1 MKSALLC
8 LLLGLAPLA
17 NARQAPA
24 AAVPATQVTLAAGSV
39 RGQVQADGSVLFRA
53 IPFAAPPTG
62 ANRWRPP
69 QPPARWRGVRD
80 ASQPAPTCAQPA
92 IGWNA
97 ALAQRSSEDCLY
109 VEVQTP
115 RLDPAAK
122 QPVMVWIHG
131 GANVAGG
138 ADVLP
143 SSLAQQG
150 VVLVT
155 VQYRLGV
162 FGFLSLPEL
171 SAESARHASGNY
183 ALLDQIAALRW
194 VRDNIARF
202 GGDPAQV
209 TIFGQSAG
217 AQDVGLL
224 QLSPLS
230 KGLFRAAIEQ
240 SGTAGFGLPPRSLG
254 ENEALGAAIAQRA
267 GIGATQRLPALRRLP
282 VAQLLKAAQG
292 VDVPALDDDG
302 YIWLQAIVDGQV
314 LPRAPAALLAA
325 GEQQRVPLLLGSVA
339 QELTYGGAGGAEARL
354 RRDYPD
360 QAAQVLAPYRDA
372 TAVPDPRYGDA
383 AMQLATDLTFRCPAL
398 AVARAQARQ
407 GVPVWH
413 YEFDLA
419 APGGKVTHSAELPFV
434 FKGLPIGQPP
444 LNLQRYWA
452 AFARSGDPN
461 GAGMPRWPAFA
472 PTQASL
478 RFDQDGAQAVTG
490 LRSEV
495 CALLDLP

>member
-1 MKSALLC
+1 M
-8 LLLGLAPLA
+8 LLGTAPLA
-17 NARQAPA
+17 GAAPA
-24 AAVPATQVTLAAGSV
+24 AAVPAAQVKLAAGSL
-39 RGQVQADGSVLFRA
+39 RGQIQADGSVLFRA
-53 IPFAAPPTG
+53 IPFVAPPTG

-69 QPPARWRGVRD
+69 QSPVRWRGVRD

-92 IGWNA
+92 IGWND
-97 ALAQRSSEDCLY
+97 ALARRSSEDCLY

-131 GANVAGG
+131 GANVAGC

-143 SSLAQQG
+143 SSLVQQG

-171 SAESARHASGNY
+171 SAESGRHASGNY

-202 GGDPAQV
+202 GGDPAKV

-230 KGLFRAAIEQ
+230 KGLFGAAIEQ

-267 GIGATQRLPALRRLP
+267 GVNAAQRLPTLRRLP
-282 VAQLLKAAQG
+282 VAQLLQAAQG
-292 VDVPALDDDG
+292 IDVPALDDDG
-302 YIWLQAIVDGQV
+302 YIWLQAIVDGYA
-314 LPRAPAALLAA
+314 LPRAPAGMLAA
-325 GEQQRVPLLLGSVA
+325 GERQPVPLLLGSVA
-339 QELTYGGAGGAEARL
+339 QEL
-354 RRDYPD
+354 
-360 QAAQVLAPYRDA
+360 
-372 TAVPDPRYGDA
+372 
-383 AMQLATDLTFRCPAL
+383 
-398 AVARAQARQ
+398 
-407 GVPVWH
+407 
-413 YEFDLA
+413 
-419 APGGKVTHSAELPFV
+419 
-434 FKGLPIGQPP
+434 
-444 LNLQRYWA
+444 
-452 AFARSGDPN
+452 
-461 GAGMPRWPAFA
+461 
-472 PTQASL
+472 
-478 RFDQDGAQAVTG
+478 
-490 LRSEV
+490 
-495 CALLDLP
+495 

>member
-1 MKSALLC
+1 MKPALLC
-8 LLLGLAPLA
+8 LLLALAPLA
-17 NARQAPA
+17 GARAAPA
-24 AAVPATQVTLAAGSV
+24 AAVPAAQVTLAAGSL

-92 IGWNA
+92 IGWNN

-115 RLDPAAK
+115 RLDQAAK

-224 QLSPLS
+224 QLSPLA

-282 VAQLLKAAQG
+282 FAQLLQAAQG

-325 GEQQRVPLLLGSVA
+325 GAQQRVPLLLGSVA
-339 QELTYGGAGGAEARL
+339 QELTYGGAGGAQARL
-354 RRDYPD
+354 RRDYPA
-360 QAAQVLAPYRDA
+360 QAAQVLAPSPGA
-372 TAVPDPRYGDA
+372 AAVPDPRYGDA
-383 AMQLATDLTFRCPAL
+383 PMQLATDLTFRCPAL
-398 AVARAQARQ
+398 AAARAQARQ

-419 APGGKVTHSAELPFV
+419 APGGRVTHSAELPFV

-461 GAGMPRWPAFA
+461 GAGMPNWPAFA

-478 RFDQDGAQAVTG
+478 RFDQDGTHAVTG
-490 LRSEV
+490 LRREA

>member
-1 MKSALLC
+1 VKPVLLC

-17 NARQAPA
+17 NARQAPT
-24 AAVPATQVTLAAGSV
+24 AAVPAPQVTLAAGSL

-92 IGWNA
+92 IGWNN

-240 SGTAGFGLPPRSLG
+240 SGTAGFGLPARSLG

-282 VAQLLKAAQG
+282 FAQLLKAAQG

-314 LPRAPAALLAA
+314 LPRAPAALLADGA
-325 GEQQRVPLLLGSVA
+325 QQRVPLLLGSVA

-354 RRDYPD
+354 RRDYPAR
-360 QAAQVLAPYRDA
+360 AAQVLAPYRDA
-372 TAVPDPRYGDA
+372 AAEPDPRYGDA
-383 AMQLATDLTFRCPAL
+383 AVRLATDLTFRCPAL
-398 AVARAQARQ
+398 AVARAKARQ

-419 APGGKVTHSAELPFV
+419 APGGRVTHSAELPFV

-461 GAGMPRWPAFA
+461 VAGLPRWPAFA

-478 RFDQDGAQAVTG
+478 RFNQDGVQAVTG